1 MKSKHA
7 SSDSERR
14 PVNLV
19 ELLSQRYRLAASE
32 LDPGLVPQQAKFRLA
47 EDTDLL
53 ARCIQA
59 LDRNRNQRQVM
70 TLLVHYA
77 LMLRQ
82 EAAVA
87 RTERVQAR
95 LARQSDA
102 VRRISRSFAGLAR
115 TEEALEPWR
124 LQQDFSGIFPK
135 RYISAKT
142 SLAPQAHNDC
152 PGNAFGRQQAG
163 RQQADSHE
171 QQAHILASVLR
182 RAL

>member
-32 LDPGLVPQQAKFRLA
+32 LDPALVPQQAKFRLA
-47 EDTDLL
+47 EDTG
-53 ARCIQA
+53 
-59 LDRNRNQRQVM
+59 NQRQVM

-87 RTERVQAR
+87 RTESVQAR

-102 VRRISRSFAGLAR
+102 VGRISRSFAGLAR
-115 TEEALEPWR
+115 TEEALEQWP
-124 LQQDFSGIFPK
+124 LQQDFSGILPK
-135 RYISAKT
+135 RYASAKT
-142 SLAPQAHNDC
+142 SLAPQVHNNC
-152 PGNAFGRQQAG
+152 PGERGEGAKRPQP
-163 RQQADSHE
+163 
-171 QQAHILASVLR
+171 AHILASVLR
-182 RAL
+182 RTA